1 MKKYIAPEMDI
12 VKFSSEDI
20 ITTSVTEP
28 AITRNSAST
37 VPWDTYI
44 SPSPNMS
51 QFTETS
57 GKRSCTAATTAA
69 LGLVVPLR
77 MALRLA

>member
-28 AITRNSAST
+28 AITRNSASNLNG
-37 VPWDTYI
+37 DFTYI
-44 SPSPNMS
+44 IEDSS
-51 QFTETS
+51 F
-57 GKRSCTAATTAA
+57 
-69 LGLVVPLR
+69 
-77 MALRLA
+77 